1 MTRGEPVKT
10 STWIIAVL
18 AATAICRAAPA
29 AEAQHADHA
38 AQAVGVAALSAPLR
52 EALAQEMVALQNG
65 MMTIVPAF
73 ASGNWALVAETGR
86 QMEQSYIM
94 KQALSAEQL
103 DELHHL
109 LPPQFLELDAQFHY
123 LAGMLSHAADNRKP
137 ELAAFYFSRMLE
149 TCTACHARFAT
160 EKFPALAVPEDAQ
173 THDHH
178 H

>member
-1 MTRGEPVKT
+1 VKT
-10 STWIIAVL
+10 STWIIVVL
-18 AATAICRAAPA
+18 AATAIFRGAAA
-29 AEAQHADHA
+29 ADAEHRDHA
-38 AQAVGVAALSAPLR
+38 AQPGGVAALSTPLR

-65 MMTIVPAF
+65 MMSIIPAF
-73 ASGNWALVAETGR
+73 ASGNWALVAETGK
-86 QMEQSYIM
+86 QMERSYIM

-123 LAGMLSHAADNRKP
+123 LARMLGHAADNRKP

-160 EKFPALAVPEDAQ
+160 EKFPALAAQEDGPAPG
-173 THDHH
+173 HH

>member
-1 MTRGEPVKT
+1 VKT
-10 STWIIAVL
+10 SAWIITAL
-18 AATAICRAAPA
+18 AATALFRAAA
-29 AEAQHADHA
+29 AADDGHRDHA
-38 AQAVGVAALSAPLR
+38 AERSGVAALSTPLR

-65 MMTIVPAF
+65 MMSIIPAF
-73 ASGNWALVAETGR
+73 ASGDWALVAETGK

-103 DELHHL
+103 DELHHV

-123 LAGMLSHAADNRKP
+123 LAGMLSHAAGNRKP

-160 EKFPALAVPEDAQ
+160 EKFPALAAPEGGPAR
-173 THDHH
+173 DHRH
-178 H
+178 

>member
-1 MTRGEPVKT
+1 MPRMPGIRTMRR
-10 STWIIAVL
+10 SL
-18 AATAICRAAPA
+18 AGWRLYRP
-29 AEAQHADHA
+29 
-38 AQAVGVAALSAPLR
+38 PLR

-65 MMTIVPAF
+65 MMSIIPAF
-73 ASGNWALVAETGR
+73 TSGDWALVAETGK

-103 DELHHL
+103 DELHHV

-123 LAGMLSHAADNRKP
+123 LAGMLSHAANNRKP

-160 EKFPALAVPEDAQ
+160 EKFPALAAPGDGPAR
-173 THDHH
+173 DHRH
-178 H
+178 

>member
-1 MTRGEPVKT
+1 VKT
-10 STWIIAVL
+10 SAWIITAL
-18 AATAICRAAPA
+18 AATALFHAAA
-29 AEAQHADHA
+29 AADDGHRDHA
-38 AQAVGVAALSAPLR
+38 AQPGGVAALSTPLR

-65 MMTIVPAF
+65 MMSIIPAF
-73 ASGNWALVAETGR
+73 ASGDWALVAETGK

-103 DELHHL
+103 DELHHV

-160 EKFPALAVPEDAQ
+160 EKFPALAVPEEGLAR
-173 THDHH
+173 DHRH
-178 H
+178 

>member
-1 MTRGEPVKT
+1 VKT
-10 STWIIAVL
+10 STWIITVL
-18 AATAICRAAPA
+18 AATALFRAAA
-29 AEAQHADHA
+29 AADAADAGHRDHA
-38 AQAVGVAALSAPLR
+38 AQPGGVAALSTPLR

-65 MMTIVPAF
+65 MMSIIPAF
-73 ASGNWALVAETGR
+73 TSGDWALVAETGK

-103 DELHHL
+103 DELHHV

-123 LAGMLSHAADNRKP
+123 LAGMLSHAANNRKP

-160 EKFPALAVPEDAQ
+160 EKFPALAAPGDGPAR
-173 THDHH
+173 DHRH
-178 H
+178 

>member
-1 MTRGEPVKT
+1 MKT
-10 STWIIAVL
+10 STSIIAVL
-18 AATAICRAAPA
+18 AATAIFRAADA
-29 AEAQHADHA
+29 ADAEHRDHA
-38 AQAVGVAALSAPLR
+38 AQPGGMAALSTPLR

-65 MMTIVPAF
+65 MMSIIPAF
-73 ASGNWALVAETGR
+73 ASGNWALVAETGK

-137 ELAAFYFSRMLE
+137 ELAAFYFSRLLE
-149 TCTACHARFAT
+149 TCTTCHARFAT
-160 EKFPALAVPEDAQ
+160 EKFPALSAREDRPAPG
-173 THDHH
+173 HH

>member
-1 MTRGEPVKT
+1 MKT
-10 STWIIAVL
+10 STSIIAVL
-18 AATAICRAAPA
+18 AATALFSAAA
-29 AEAQHADHA
+29 AADDGHRDHA
-38 AQAVGVAALSAPLR
+38 AQPGGVAALSAPLR

-65 MMTIVPAF
+65 MMTIIPAF
-73 ASGNWALVAETGR
+73 ASGNWALVAETGK

-123 LAGMLSHAADNRKP
+123 LAGMLSHAADNSKP
-137 ELAAFYFSRMLE
+137 ELAAFYFSRLLE

-160 EKFPALAVPEDAQ
+160 EKFPALAAPEDAPA
-173 THDHH
+173 HGHH